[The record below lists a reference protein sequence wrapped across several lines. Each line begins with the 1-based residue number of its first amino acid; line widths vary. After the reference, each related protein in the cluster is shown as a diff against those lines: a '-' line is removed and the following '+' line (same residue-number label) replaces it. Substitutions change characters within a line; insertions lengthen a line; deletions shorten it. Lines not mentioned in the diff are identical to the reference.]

1 MFYVKDSHY
10 QKLKKENAELKQG
23 KADGNGT
30 FRHRTGSEY
39 QGTFRD
45 GKYDGWGTCKWN
57 GNPESSLSFVSSR
70 MLPRT

>member
-1 MFYVKDSHY
+1 MLRTGSIYTGAF
-10 QKLKKENAELKQG
+10 KQG